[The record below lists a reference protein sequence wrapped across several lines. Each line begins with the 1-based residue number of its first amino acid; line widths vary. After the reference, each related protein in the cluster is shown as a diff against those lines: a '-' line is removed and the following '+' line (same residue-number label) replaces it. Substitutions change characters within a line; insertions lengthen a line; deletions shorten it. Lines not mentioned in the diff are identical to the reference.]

1 MPIRFH
7 DRAHAGRLLAQ
18 RLSAYA
24 GQPDVLVLALPRGGV
39 AVGAVVASALHVP
52 LDVFV
57 VRKLGLPGYEE
68 LAVGAIASGDVRVLN
83 DELVDGL
90 QLSRELIDRLAATQL
105 QELRRRERAYRG
117 GRPPI
122 AARGRTLIVV
132 DDGLATG
139 STMRVAVRALRRQS
153 PRAIVVA
160 VPVAPPQTIELLRAE
175 VDDIVCV
182 STPEEFD
189 GIGLWYE
196 HFPQL
201 SDAEVRA
208 LLAGEQT
215 MKAPVKPGA
224 PESREQ

>member
-39 AVGAVVASALHVP
+39 AVGAVVASALHAP

-90 QLSRELIDRLAATQL
+90 QLSRELIDRLAASQL
-105 QELRRRERAYRG
+105 RELQRRERAYRG

-175 VDDIVCV
+175 ADDIVCV
-182 STPEEFD
+182 SAPEEFD

-208 LLAGEQT
+208 LLAGAQT
-215 MKAPVKPGA
+215 MKAPVKHGS
-224 PESREQ
+224 PESWEP

>member
-7 DRAHAGRLLAQ
+7 DRAHAGRLLAR

-39 AVGAVVASALHVP
+39 AVGAVVASALHAP

-105 QELRRRERAYRG
+105 RELQRRERAYRG

-175 VDDIVCV
+175 ADDIVCV

-208 LLAGEQT
+208 LLAGAQT
-215 MKAPVKPGA
+215 MKAPVKHGS
-224 PESREQ
+224 PESRGQ